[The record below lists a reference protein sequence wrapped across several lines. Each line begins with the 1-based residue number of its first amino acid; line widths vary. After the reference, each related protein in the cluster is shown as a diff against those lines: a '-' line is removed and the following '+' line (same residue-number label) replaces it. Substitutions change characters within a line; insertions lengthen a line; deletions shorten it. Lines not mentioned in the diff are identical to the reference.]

1 MPPSKPKSPL
11 DKPSS
16 SHSRRPS
23 NTRRSSSEKSAT
35 KSSKHGIKPTSSSS
49 KTKDPMSDLAPGAK
63 APSHPDAS
71 DTERETG
78 GSSDSPR
85 SQNFEGPQSSRGDI
99 PHLEAE
105 DAGTSKERESEGRHG
120 GSQIPQNTSQEEVER
135 LRAAMNAQL
144 QLTQHRERLAKQL
157 GSREEKGGVGTFT
170 PTGRARVSP
179 IHEETMSPSLEA
191 AFETPLSAG
200 PETTST
206 ESVRTIRGGMTPGLG
221 AARTPS
227 YPFPP
232 MRTPGQLSFSG
243 HRPFTALSPT
253 VNPSNYAGGSF
264 DSGMQDRVLSGS
276 VTPASTMRFQPQG
289 ASESQEDLNFETPN
303 LYDLSLLLSS
313 EPGLD
318 AWWTTVVQIM
328 RTMYQAHRV
337 TLSVPA
343 DTTDIENVPWGQ
355 KATFNVME
363 EDELSLT
370 YLPRGSSLVPSSVD
384 TNDTSNSEDTN
395 PTEEPAGTSLQPQR
409 ASLRPGLL
417 SRHSFTAYEETKR
430 DPTSTSEVSR
440 AAVSRPSPLIRAKS
454 YLSARPDMPP
464 RTATLQNA
472 ELSLQSLRDHM
483 AFEDAKQPSE
493 EWETRVNA
501 DREVKGRI
509 FSVLQA
515 LDYEAEPLID
525 NKGVLRVVE
534 RGKVIALT
542 RDYPYVE
549 ATKDEK
555 SGSSKSSSSPSM
567 KSKESPN
574 DKKSSKSPDV
584 GSRISSFFGGRT
596 RRTSRGARSSSDKG
610 KMSGSRNVEN
620 DEPQSVPKYEEYE
633 QAPPSPWAQSPAPSP
648 AVRVETSENPF
659 FSGAPI
665 DEETFNPRA
674 TAQDYSEMPQPE
686 TIGLDRSWT
695 VLHIPLI
702 HPLLSK
708 PVQSFRLDAA
718 AMESR
723 TAKGKAADS
732 LLRDLGD
739 ENVKTREEIKGKQTP
754 IAILSILSPV
764 IPYPSTLR
772 HSLEHL
778 APHLATSFSLC
789 RHFSNLETE
798 IAGLSRKR
806 PQTTGFGAV
815 AGGQADDR
823 LRAAHPAYSPAEDIS
838 MQHSASGSITSPSD
852 YSGVSRSTAG
862 SPSGTPSWDPSSV
875 GLSMDKRSSGG
886 SPNYIAGESYF
897 SSRARP
903 GVSRVETGSASSITG
918 ARRTSK
924 EAPSPAET
932 RSQKPSRTSEE
943 KSRDSETA
951 TLDNSDDDGKEKLTS
966 PDESSTTSTPRQE
979 SRTRP
984 SETENREVSPSR
996 QGTDTQLSPRRLA
1009 MRTASNQGTGKPERQ
1024 HTQLHSYG
1032 ADFGATFQSLPTPS
1046 GKGPT
1051 IVKPPSRSGSVSN
1064 PPDYMPPPS
1073 DRVKGIMLDSLP
1085 LHIFIALPPTGEM
1098 VWVNSRYL
1106 TYRGQSVKDLHEDP
1120 WASIHPEE
1128 REEYLKAWSRAIR
1141 TGEQFSMQVRLRRFD
1156 GTYRWFYTRAVGLRD
1171 SRGVIVQWYG
1181 THMDIHDQHIAEVKA
1196 ARQEEIEASEAKHR
1210 QLANL
1215 IPQII
1220 FSATEDQGV
1229 TFANQQWLSYTGQ
1242 DFDRSLGLGFMDYVH
1257 PEDLA
1262 RCHVPII
1269 HPPTPDESGPKMPA
1283 EPSRNPSQSS
1293 SGGKSSIHSNV
1304 SSAPTERT
1312 IKGVYQALSRTNSSS
1327 SGSTYELPSADF
1339 SELMKAGVIKIE
1351 IDGNGRTSYSTEV
1364 RLRSKSGEYRWHLV
1378 RCVEVDNIN
1387 LGSGDGSW
1395 FGACADI
1402 NDHKLLEMKLK
1413 EAMDSKGKFLS
1424 NMSHEI
1430 RTPLIGISGMISF
1443 LQDTPLNEEQIDYCN
1458 TIASSAEG
1466 LLNIINDILDLAKA
1480 DAGMMKLSHDW
1491 FHTRSLVEEVN
1502 EMISTIA
1509 ITKHL
1514 EVNYV
1519 VDIDVPEMVK
1529 GDRFRIRQVLLNVI
1543 GNAIKFTTIGEVFSR
1558 CRVVKDAEELQDN
1571 EVMLEFSVIDTG
1583 RGFTQEEAELIFKPF
1598 SQIDAS
1604 STRTQGGT
1612 GLGLVISRQLV
1623 ELHGGQME
1631 GTAVPG
1637 KGSTFTF
1644 TAKFHLPT
1652 EDDHPDPSTT
1662 PALST
1667 VPSTPSAR
1675 ASLKSQISYETTARA
1690 IRQAGGNPILA
1701 GRLIQ
1706 SPLEEGQ
1713 SPRTES
1719 SGTGTDPVPSS
1730 GSSNPSLH
1738 STRSPTTQR
1747 SSSSSTTQSLA
1758 HFGEAARSNAP
1769 DPSNMKLELP
1779 ERTSSGAGDT
1789 PSSSQGTTPTPA
1801 TLLAAEDI
1809 PRKGSG
1815 TPDIKHFRPP
1825 MYSILLICPQTHSRE
1840 ATTQHIEMTLP
1851 KDVPHKITG
1860 LASVEE
1866 AQAMIGGD
1874 DPVIFT
1880 HIVLNLG
1887 SPEDI
1892 ITLIDQIVRSAT
1904 LPNTTIVVLSD
1915 PVQRQEV
1922 TRNTGNDYDNLIE
1935 DGRLTF
1941 IYKPVKP
1948 SRFAVIFDPDKERG
1962 LSTDRNRFS
1971 AQQQVANARQNYL
1984 DIGKR
1989 LGNKGYRVLLVEDN
2003 ATNQKVLMKYLSKV
2017 GIAVDLALDGVEC
2030 TDQVF
2035 AKPHS
2040 FYSLILVCAQTQT
2053 SDMSQS
2059 NLTQCDLHMPNK
2071 DGYQACREIRRWE
2084 KQEKHSRM
2092 PIIALS
2098 ANVMADVLDKCI
2110 EAGFSNYIT
2119 KPVDFKALSAL
2130 MGDLLDPV
2138 TPAETR
2144 KPSSTKTT
2152 STTTT

>member
-1 MPPSKPKSPL
+1 
-11 DKPSS
+11 
-16 SHSRRPS
+16 
-23 NTRRSSSEKSAT
+23 
-35 KSSKHGIKPTSSSS
+35 
-49 KTKDPMSDLAPGAK
+49 
-63 APSHPDAS
+63 
-71 DTERETG
+71 
-78 GSSDSPR
+78 
-85 SQNFEGPQSSRGDI
+85 
-99 PHLEAE
+99 
-105 DAGTSKERESEGRHG
+105 
-120 GSQIPQNTSQEEVER
+120 
-135 LRAAMNAQL
+135 
-144 QLTQHRERLAKQL
+144 
-157 GSREEKGGVGTFT
+157 
-170 PTGRARVSP
+170 
-179 IHEETMSPSLEA
+179 
-191 AFETPLSAG
+191 
-200 PETTST
+200 
-206 ESVRTIRGGMTPGLG
+206 
-221 AARTPS
+221 
-227 YPFPP
+227 
-232 MRTPGQLSFSG
+232 
-243 HRPFTALSPT
+243 
-253 VNPSNYAGGSF
+253 
-264 DSGMQDRVLSGS
+264 
-276 VTPASTMRFQPQG
+276 MRFQAQG

-328 RTMYQAHRV
+328 RTLYQAHRV

-355 KATFNVME
+355 KATFNAAE
-363 EDELSLT
+363 EDEMSLN
-370 YLPRGSSLVPSSVD
+370 YLQHGSSLVPSSDD
-384 TNDTSNSEDTN
+384 TNDTSNSGDTN
-395 PTEEPAGTSLQPQR
+395 PLEEPAGASLSTQR
-409 ASLRPGLL
+409 STLRPGLL
-417 SRHSFTAYEETKR
+417 SRHSFTAYEDTKR
-430 DPTSTSEVSR
+430 DPISNPEASR
-440 AAVSRPSPLIRAKS
+440 ATVIRPSPLARAKS
-454 YLSARPDMPP
+454 YLSTRPDMPP

-472 ELSLQSLRDHM
+472 ELSLQSLRDHI
-483 AFEDAKQPSE
+483 AFEDAKQPSD
-493 EWETRVNA
+493 EWENRINA
-501 DREVKGRI
+501 NREVKGQI

-515 LDYEAEPLID
+515 LNYEAEPLID

-549 ATKDEK
+549 SSKDEK
-555 SGSSKSSSSPSM
+555 SGGSKSSSNPSM
-567 KSKESPN
+567 KSKDSPN
-574 DKKSSKSPDV
+574 DKSKGNKSSDV

-596 RRTSRGARSSSDKG
+596 RRSSRGARSSTDKMNMPG
-610 KMSGSRNVEN
+610 FRTTEDQES
-620 DEPQSVPKYEEYE
+620 QSIPRYEEYE

-659 FSGAPI
+659 FSSAPI
-665 DEETFNPRA
+665 DEETFNPRT
-674 TAQDYSEMPQPE
+674 TAPDYSDMPQPE

-718 AMESR
+718 AMESK
-723 TAKGKAADS
+723 TTKGKGIDS
-732 LLRDLGD
+732 HLRDLGD
-739 ENVKTREEIKGKQTP
+739 EIPKAKEETKGKQSP

-772 HSLEHL
+772 HSLQHL

-789 RHFSNLETE
+789 RHFSNLEIE

-815 AGGQADDR
+815 ASGRADDR
-823 LRAAHPAYSPAEDIS
+823 LRTAIPPYSPAEETLAQNS
-838 MQHSASGSITSPSD
+838 TGGSITSPSD

-862 SPSGTPSWDPSSV
+862 SPSGTPGWDPSSV
-875 GLSMDKRSSGG
+875 GFSMDKRSSGG
-886 SPNYIAGESYF
+886 SPSYASGESYF

-903 GVSRVETGSASSITG
+903 GVTRVETGSASSITG

-924 EAPSPAET
+924 ESSPADT
-932 RSQKPSRTSEE
+932 RSQRHPRTSGEW
-943 KSRDSETA
+943 SREPEA
-951 TLDNSDDDGKEKLTS
+951 TGLDQSDDDGKEKSVTQE
-966 PDESSTTSTPRQE
+966 ESSATSTPKQE
-979 SRTRP
+979 PRHRSSGT
-984 SETENREVSPSR
+984 SENRDSSPSR
-996 QGTDTQLSPRRLA
+996 QGPETQLSPRRLA
-1009 MRTASNQGTGKPERQ
+1009 MRTASNQGAGKPERQ

-1046 GKGPT
+1046 AKGPPML
-1051 IVKPPSRSGSVSN
+1051 KPQSRSGSVSV

-1128 REEYLKAWSRAIR
+1128 REDYLKAWSHAIR
-1141 TGEQFSMQVRLRRFD
+1141 TGEQFSMQVQLRRFD

-1220 FSATEDQGV
+1220 FSATEDDGV

-1242 DFDRSLGLGFMDYVH
+1242 EFDDSLALGFMDYVH

-1262 RCHVPII
+1262 KCHIPINRAPTPII
-1269 HPPTPDESGPKMPA
+1269 PGSRKPS

-1293 SGGKSSIHSNV
+1293 SGGKTSIKSAV

-1327 SGSTYELPSADF
+1327 SGSLHEFPNADF
-1339 SELMKAGVIKIE
+1339 SDLMKAGVIKVE
-1351 IDGNGRTSYSTEV
+1351 VDGNGRTSYSTEV

-1413 EAMDSKGKFLS
+1413 EAMESKGKFLS

-1443 LQDTPLNEEQIDYCN
+1443 LQDTPLNDEQIDYCN

-1480 DAGMMKLSHDW
+1480 DAGMMKLSYDW

-1519 VDIDVPEMVK
+1519 VDVDVPEMVK

-1543 GNAIKFTTIGEVFSR
+1543 GNAIKFTTVGEVFSR
-1558 CRVVKDAEELQDN
+1558 CRVLKNETAELGDH
-1571 EVMLEFSVIDTG
+1571 EVILEFSIIDTG

-1637 KGSTFTF
+1637 KCSTFTF
-1644 TAKFHLPT
+1644 TAKFQLPT
-1652 EDDHPDPSTT
+1652 DEDHPDSLLT

-1667 VPSTPSAR
+1667 VPSTPSTR

-1701 GRLIQ
+1701 NRLIQ
-1706 SPLEEGQ
+1706 SPLEE

-1719 SGTGTDPVPSS
+1719 SGTDPTPSS

-1747 SSSSSTTQSLA
+1747 SSSSSTSQSLA
-1758 HFGEAARSNAP
+1758 HFGEAARSIAP
-1769 DPSNMKLELP
+1769 DPSSMKLELP
-1779 ERTSSGAGDT
+1779 ERTSPGSGSTFSD
-1789 PSSSQGTTPTPA
+1789 SQDTTPTPA
-1801 TLLAAEDI
+1801 SLLAAQDVPFKSSI
-1809 PRKGSG
+1809 
-1815 TPDIKHFRPP
+1815 TPDAKHFRPP

-1851 KDVPHKITG
+1851 KDVPHQITG
-1860 LASVEE
+1860 LASVDE
-1866 AQAMIGGD
+1866 ARAMIGGV

-1887 SPEDI
+1887 SAEDI
-1892 ITLIDQIVRSAT
+1892 VALIDQIVGSVS
-1904 LPNTTIVVLSD
+1904 LPHTSIVVLSD

-1922 TRNTGNDYDNLIE
+1922 IRSTGGDYDNLTKAN
-1935 DGRLTF
+1935 RLTF

-1948 SRFAVIFDPDKERG
+1948 SRFAVIFDPDKERD

-1989 LGNKGYRVLLVEDN
+1989 LGNKGHRVLLVEDN
-2003 ATNQKVLMKYLSKV
+2003 ATNQKVLLKYLSKV

-2040 FYSLILVCAQTQT
+2040 FYSLIL
-2053 SDMSQS
+2053 
-2059 NLTQCDLHMPNK
+2059 CDLHMPNK
-2071 DGYQACREIRRWE
+2071 DGYQACREIREWE
-2084 KQEKHSRM
+2084 EKGSYSRM

-2130 MGDLLDPV
+2130 MGDILDPV
-2138 TPAETR
+2138 APEAAS
-2144 KPSSTKTT
+2144 KVVAGAA
-2152 STTTT
+2152 TTT

>member
-23 NTRRSSSEKSAT
+23 NPRRSSSEKSAT
-35 KSSKHGIKPTSSSS
+35 KSSKHGVKSSSSSS
-49 KTKDPMSDLAPGAK
+49 KTKDPMSGLAPGAK
-63 APSHPDAS
+63 APSHPDSS
-71 DTERETG
+71 DTEREAL
-78 GSSDSPR
+78 GSLDSPR
-85 SQNFEGPQSSRGDI
+85 SQKFEGMQSSRGDI
-99 PHLEAE
+99 PQSEAVT
-105 DAGTSKERESEGRHG
+105 GTNKERELEGQHG
-120 GSQIPQNTSQEEVER
+120 NFQIPQNTSQEEVER

-144 QLTQHRERLAKQL
+144 QLTQYRERLAKQL
-157 GSREEKGGVGTFT
+157 GSREEKGVSGSFT

-179 IHEETMSPSLEA
+179 IHEETISPSLEA
-191 AFETPLSAG
+191 AFETPMSVG
-200 PETTST
+200 PETAST

-221 AARTPS
+221 AVRTPS

-264 DSGMQDRVLSGS
+264 DSGLQDRVLSGS

-318 AWWTTVVQIM
+318 PWWTTVVQIM
-328 RTMYQAHRV
+328 RNLYQAHRV

-355 KATFNVME
+355 KATFNVIE

-395 PTEEPAGTSLQPQR
+395 PTEEPAGASLETQR
-409 ASLRPGLL
+409 AALRPGLL

-493 EWETRVNA
+493 EWENRVSAN
-501 DREVKGRI
+501 REVKGRI

-555 SGSSKSSSSPSM
+555 SGGSKSSSSPSM

-574 DKKSSKSPDV
+574 DRNKSNKSPDV

-596 RRTSRGARSSSDKG
+596 RRSSRGARTSSDKG
-610 KMSGSRNVEN
+610 KLPGSRSVE
-620 DEPQSVPKYEEYE
+620 DEEPQSAPKYEEYE
-633 QAPPSPWAQSPAPSP
+633 QAPPSPWSQSPAPSP

-659 FSGAPI
+659 FSSAPI

-674 TAQDYSEMPQPE
+674 TAPDYSDMPQPE

-718 AMESR
+718 AMELKS
-723 TAKGKAADS
+723 AKGKTVDS
-732 LLRDLGD
+732 HLKDVGD
-739 ENVKTREEIKGKQTP
+739 DYTKTREETKGRQTP

-815 AGGQADDR
+815 AGGRADDR
-823 LRAAHPAYSPAEDIS
+823 LRAAHPAYSPAEEIS
-838 MQHSASGSITSPSD
+838 MQHSTGGSITSPSD

-862 SPSGTPSWDPSSV
+862 SHSGTPGWDPSSV
-875 GLSMDKRSSGG
+875 GLSMEKRSSGG
-886 SPNYIAGESYF
+886 SPNYTAGESYF

-924 EAPSPAET
+924 ESPSSTDA
-932 RSQKPSRTSEE
+932 RSQKHSCTSEE
-943 KSRDSETA
+943 KPRETETA
-951 TLDNSDDDGKEKLTS
+951 AVDHGDDDVKEKHAS
-966 PDESSTTSTPRQE
+966 QYESSTTSTPRQE

-984 SETENREVSPSR
+984 VESENREGSPSR
-996 QGTDTQLSPRRLA
+996 QGTDSQHSPRRLA

-1051 IVKPPSRSGSVSN
+1051 IVKIPSRSGSISI

-1120 WASIHPEE
+1120 WASIHSEE
-1128 REEYLKAWSRAIR
+1128 RDEYLKAWSHAIR

-1242 DFDRSLGLGFMDYVH
+1242 EFDHSLGLGFMDYVH

-1269 HPPTPDESGPKMPA
+1269 RPPTPDESASKSRA

-1339 SELMKAGVIKIE
+1339 SELMKAGVIKVE

-1443 LQDTPLNEEQIDYCN
+1443 LQDTPLNDEQIDYCN

-1519 VDIDVPEMVK
+1519 VDVDVPEMVK

-1543 GNAIKFTTIGEVFSR
+1543 GNAIKFTSVGEVFSR
-1558 CRVVKDAEELQDN
+1558 CRVIKDAEELEEN
-1571 EVMLEFSVIDTG
+1571 EVMLEFSIIDTG

-1644 TAKFHLPT
+1644 TAKFQLPT

-1701 GRLIQ
+1701 SRLIQ
-1706 SPLEEGQ
+1706 SPAEEGQ

-1730 GSSNPSLH
+1730 GSSNPSLN

-1747 SSSSSTTQSLA
+1747 SSSSSTNQSLA
-1758 HFGEAARSNAP
+1758 HFGEAARSIAP
-1769 DPSNMKLELP
+1769 DPSSMKLELP
-1779 ERTSSGAGDT
+1779 ERTLSDSLST
-1789 PSSSQGTTPTPA
+1789 PSESQGATPTPA
-1801 TLLAAEDI
+1801 TLLAAQ
-1809 PRKGSG
+1809 GSSMS
-1815 TPDIKHFRPP
+1815 DIKHFRPP

-1840 ATTQHIEMTLP
+1840 ATTQHIEMTLS

-1860 LASVEE
+1860 LASVDE
-1866 AQAMIGGD
+1866 ARAMIGGD
-1874 DPVIFT
+1874 NPVIFT

-1887 SPEDI
+1887 SSEDI
-1892 ITLIDQIVRSAT
+1892 ITLIDQIVASAT
-1904 LPNTTIVVLSD
+1904 LPNTSIVVLSD

-1922 TRNTGNDYDNLIE
+1922 IRNTGNDYDKLAKDNQ
-1935 DGRLTF
+1935 LTF

-1948 SRFAVIFDPDKERG
+1948 SRFAVIFDPDKERD

-2040 FYSLILVCAQTQT
+2040 YYSLILVRTWSPTTHSSSPSNIIHSAIFTCQTKT
-2053 SDMSQS
+2053 
-2059 NLTQCDLHMPNK
+2059 
-2071 DGYQACREIRRWE
+2071 A
-2084 KQEKHSRM
+2084 
-2092 PIIALS
+2092 
-2098 ANVMADVLDKCI
+2098 
-2110 EAGFSNYIT
+2110 T
-2119 KPVDFKALSAL
+2119 KPVARSADGRSTKSTL
-2130 MGDLLDPV
+2130 
-2138 TPAETR
+2138 AC
-2144 KPSSTKTT
+2144 PSSHSPQMSWPTSSINASKQVSVTT
-2152 STTTT
+2152 SPSQSTSKPLAPSWVISWIPSHLLKQARLQLQPLRPK

>member
-23 NTRRSSSEKSAT
+23 NPRRSSSEKSAP
-35 KSSKHGIKPTSSSS
+35 KSSKHGIKPGSSSS
-49 KTKDPMSDLAPGAK
+49 PSKSKDMMADLGPGAK
-63 APSHPDAS
+63 APPHTD
-71 DTERETG
+71 DGDMETEG
-78 GSSDSPR
+78 AGSSGSPR
-85 SQNFEGPQSSRGDI
+85 VQMFEGLQLSRGDL
-99 PHLEAE
+99 PQSQGEV
-105 DAGTSKERESEGRHG
+105 GTRTEGAVEGRHTTF
-120 GSQIPQNTSQEEVER
+120 QIPQNTSQEEVER

-144 QLTQHRERLAKQL
+144 QLTQHRERLARQL
-157 GSREEKGGVGTFT
+157 GGREEKGGSGTFT
-170 PTGRARVSP
+170 PTGKARVSP
-179 IHEETMSPSLEA
+179 IHEESISPSLDA
-191 AFETPLSAG
+191 AFETPLSG
-200 PETTST
+200 WPETAST
-206 ESVRTIRGGMTPGLG
+206 ESVRTIRGGTTPGPMT
-221 AARTPS
+221 ARTPS

-264 DSGMQDRVLSGS
+264 DSGLQDRVLSGS
-276 VTPASTMRFQPQG
+276 VTPASTMRFQAPG
-289 ASESQEDLNFETPN
+289 ASESQEDPNFETPN

-328 RTMYQAHRV
+328 RNLYQAHRV

-355 KATFNVME
+355 KATFNVAE
-363 EDELSLT
+363 EDEMSLN
-370 YLPRGSSLVPSSVD
+370 YLQRGSSLVPSSVD
-384 TNDTSNSEDTN
+384 TNDTSNSGDTN
-395 PTEEPAGTSLQPQR
+395 PLEDPAAASLPTQR
-409 ASLRPGLL
+409 LVLRPGLL
-417 SRHSFTAYEETKR
+417 SRHSFTAYEDTKR
-430 DPTSTSEVSR
+430 DPISYPEVSR
-440 AAVSRPSPLIRAKS
+440 ATVTRPSPLARAKS

-483 AFEDAKQPSE
+483 AFEDAKQPSD
-493 EWETRVNA
+493 EWENLANA
-501 DREVKGRI
+501 SREVKGRI

-515 LDYEAEPLID
+515 LNYEAEPLID

-549 ATKDEK
+549 SSKDEK
-555 SGSSKSSSSPSM
+555 SGGSKSSSSPSM
-567 KSKESPN
+567 KSRESPN
-574 DKKSSKSPDV
+574 DKNKGIKSSDV

-596 RRTSRGARSSSDKG
+596 RRSSRGARSSTDK
-610 KMSGSRNVEN
+610 MVGSRNAE
-620 DEPQSVPKYEEYE
+620 DQEPQSIPRYEEYE

-659 FSGAPI
+659 FSSAPV
-665 DEETFNPRA
+665 DEETFNPRT
-674 TAQDYSEMPQPE
+674 TAPDYSDMPQPE

-723 TAKGKAADS
+723 TARGKGTDS
-732 LLRDLGD
+732 HLRDLGD
-739 ENVKTREEIKGKQTP
+739 ENNKAKEEAKGKQSP

-806 PQTTGFGAV
+806 PQTAGFGAV
-815 AGGQADDR
+815 AGGRADDR
-823 LRAAHPAYSPAEDIS
+823 LRAAIPAYSPAEEIPAH
-838 MQHSASGSITSPSD
+838 HSTGGSITSPSD

-862 SPSGTPSWDPSSV
+862 SPPGTPGWDPSSV

-886 SPNYIAGESYF
+886 SPSYASGESYF

-903 GVSRVETGSASSITG
+903 GIRRVETGSASSITG

-924 EAPSPAET
+924 ESSPADT
-932 RSQKPSRTSEE
+932 RPQRPPRKSEE
-943 KSRDSETA
+943 WSRESEA
-951 TLDNSDDDGKEKLTS
+951 VGPEHSNDDDGKERS
-966 PDESSTTSTPRQE
+966 AIQDESSTTSTPRQE
-979 SRTRP
+979 PRP
-984 SETENREVSPSR
+984 RLSDTSENRDSSPSR
-996 QGTDTQLSPRRLA
+996 QGPETQLSPRRLA
-1009 MRTASNQGTGKPERQ
+1009 MRTASSQGPGKSERQ

-1051 IVKPPSRSGSVSN
+1051 VVKPQSRSGSISV

-1128 REEYLKAWSRAIR
+1128 REEYLKAWGHAIR

-1220 FSATEDQGV
+1220 FSATEDDGV

-1242 DFDRSLGLGFMDYVH
+1242 EFDDSLGLGFMDYVH

-1262 RCHVPII
+1262 KCHIPVNR
-1269 HPPTPDESGPKMPA
+1269 PPTPVVSGSRKPS

-1293 SGGKSSIHSNV
+1293 SGGKASIKSAV

-1327 SGSTYELPSADF
+1327 SGSIYEFPNADF
-1339 SELMKAGVIKIE
+1339 SDLMKAGVIKVE
-1351 IDGNGRTSYSTEV
+1351 MDGNGRTSYSTEV

-1413 EAMDSKGKFLS
+1413 EAMESKGKFLS

-1443 LQDTPLNEEQIDYCN
+1443 LQDTPLNDEQIDYCN

-1480 DAGMMKLSHDW
+1480 DAGMMKLSYDW

-1519 VDIDVPEMVK
+1519 VDVDVPEMVK

-1543 GNAIKFTTIGEVFSR
+1543 GNAIKFTTVGEVFSR
-1558 CRVVKDAEELQDN
+1558 CRVLKNETAELGDN
-1571 EVMLEFSVIDTG
+1571 EVILEFSIIDTG

-1631 GTAVPG
+1631 GTAIPG

-1644 TAKFHLPT
+1644 TAKFQLPT
-1652 EDDHPDPSTT
+1652 DDDHPDPLST

-1667 VPSTPSAR
+1667 VPSTPSTR

-1701 GRLIQ
+1701 SRLIQ
-1706 SPLEEGQ
+1706 SPLEE

-1719 SGTGTDPVPSS
+1719 SGTDPAPSS

-1738 STRSPTTQR
+1738 SNRSPTTQR
-1747 SSSSSTTQSLA
+1747 SSSSSTSQSLA
-1758 HFGEAARSNAP
+1758 HFGEAARSIAP

-1779 ERTSSGAGDT
+1779 ERTSPGSGST
-1789 PSSSQGTTPTPA
+1789 LSESQGATPTPES
-1801 TLLAAEDI
+1801 LLAAQDI
-1809 PRKGSG
+1809 STKSSI
-1815 TPDIKHFRPP
+1815 TSDAKQFRPP

-1851 KDVPHKITG
+1851 KDVPHQITG
-1860 LASVEE
+1860 LASVDE
-1866 AQAMIGGD
+1866 ARAMISGD

-1887 SPEDI
+1887 SAEDI
-1892 ITLIDQIVRSAT
+1892 VALIDQIVRSVS
-1904 LPNTTIVVLSD
+1904 LPHTSIVVLSD

-1922 TRNTGNDYDNLIE
+1922 IRSTGSDYDKLAKDN
-1935 DGRLTF
+1935 RLTF

-1948 SRFAVIFDPDKERG
+1948 SRFAVIFDPDKERD

-1989 LGNKGYRVLLVEDN
+1989 LGNKGHRVLLVEDN
-2003 ATNQKVLMKYLSKV
+2003 ATNQKVLLKYLSKV

-2040 FYSLILVCAQTQT
+2040 FYSLIL
-2053 SDMSQS
+2053 
-2059 NLTQCDLHMPNK
+2059 CDLHMPNK
-2071 DGYQACREIRRWE
+2071 DGYQACREIREWE
-2084 KQEKHSRM
+2084 QKGSYTRM

-2130 MGDLLDPV
+2130 MGDILDPIPPEAASKV
-2138 TPAETR
+2138 VAG
-2144 KPSSTKTT
+2144 
-2152 STTTT
+2152 TTTATTA